1 MATPLFSFTTLNG
14 SDPAGHDSINVLIK
28 SIEDQLASVSSGLS
42 TGADTPGSVTTGQ
55 VLRWSGTTYANALVN
70 AASLDTGAVTEAK
83 IASSAVT
90 ETKIADSAVTS
101 AKIAN
106 DTIVNADINSSAG
119 IVDTKLATISTAGK
133 VANSATTAASANGN
147 NTIVQRDAS
156 GNFSADT
163 ITAGLSGTATSA
175 TNIVGGSAGSVPY
188 QTGTSAT
195 GMLANGS
202 AGEVLTSN
210 GTTLAPSW
218 EVASIGEANIATG
231 AVTSAKI
238 ADGTIVAGDISST
251 YPGHMALTTTQKNAL
266 TDVTTGTMVYDS
278 TLGFMQVWNGTIWTF
293 PTRRIGVR
301 VNKTSNFGAGGD
313 ISWNNVT
320 YDTDPN
326 GAMWSLATTPERI
339 YIKTAGLYLVTL
351 QGAWTATATATPYV
365 TCHLIK
371 NGAYAATNNPGVSS
385 TTSGYLSLSAQVQM
399 SVGDYF
405 KFQVTVTGVST
416 PIFQGN
422 TLYDNTTTSATI
434 TLLGT

>member
-70 AASLDTGAVTEAK
+70 AASLDTGAVIEAK

-106 DTIVNADINSSAG
+106 DTIVNADINSSAA

-195 GMLANGS
+195 GMLGAGS
-202 AGEVLTSN
+202 DGHVLTYNTATTAPVWQAISS
-210 GTTLAPSW
+210 GSVTLAGD
-218 EVASIGEANIATG
+218 VTG
-231 AVTSAKI
+231 AANANS
-238 ADGTIVAGDISST
+238 ISST
-251 YPGHMALTTTQKNAL
+251 YPGHTVLTTTQKNAL
-266 TDVTTGTMVYDS
+266 TGVTTGTMVYDS
-278 TLGFMQVWNGTIWTF
+278 TLGLLQAWNGSSWVAPQAVQSAPTASAVRTSSTSITSNAAITYQSAGWDTNGIWSAAS
-293 PTRRIGVR
+293 PTRLTAQI
-301 VNKTSNFGAGGD
+301 
-313 ISWNNVT
+313 
-320 YDTDPN
+320 
-326 GAMWSLATTPERI
+326 
-339 YIKTAGLYLVTL
+339 AGLYYVYFQVRFST
-351 QGAWTATATATPYV
+351 TATGNMAV
-365 TCHLIK
+365 RI
-371 NGAYAATNNPGVSS
+371 YAENVSAPTTNSIQNTVVITGGTMVANLS
-385 TTSGYLSLSAQVQM
+385 TVFPM
-399 SVGDYF
+399 EVGDYI
-405 KFQVTVTGVST
+405 TTNLGWNS
-416 PIFQGN
+416 G
-422 TLYDNTTTSATI
+422 TTTIEGNPSIYNANQTRMGMFYI
-434 TLLGT
+434 GKFF

>member
-70 AASLDTGAVTEAK
+70 AASLDTGAVIEAK

-163 ITAGLSGTATSA
+163 ITASLSGTATRA
-175 TNIVGGSAGSVPY
+175 TSIVGGSAGSVPY

-195 GMLANGS
+195 GMLGAGSNGHVLTYNTATTAPVWQAISSGSVTLAGDVTGAANANSIGTDAVTESKIAASAVTEGKIAASAVTYAKLASNAKTYSVATTATTGVYYTSTGYLTSASVSTVSSQNPLVIANHASTPFSLWLPNDIGS
-202 AGEVLTSN
+202 AG
-210 GTTLAPSW
+210 
-218 EVASIGEANIATG
+218 
-231 AVTSAKI
+231 
-238 ADGTIVAGDISST
+238 
-251 YPGHMALTTTQKNAL
+251 
-266 TDVTTGTMVYDS
+266 
-278 TLGFMQVWNGTIWTF
+278 
-293 PTRRIGVR
+293 
-301 VNKTSNFGAGGD
+301 
-313 ISWNNVT
+313 
-320 YDTDPN
+320 
-326 GAMWSLATTPERI
+326 
-339 YIKTAGLYLVTL
+339 
-351 QGAWTATATATPYV
+351 
-365 TCHLIK
+365 
-371 NGAYAATNNPGVSS
+371 
-385 TTSGYLSLSAQVQM
+385 
-399 SVGDYF
+399 
-405 KFQVTVTGVST
+405 
-416 PIFQGN
+416 
-422 TLYDNTTTSATI
+422 ATI
-434 TLLGT
+434 TICQLGAASVYIYPYVPGGAIPSINGSTGATYTLGGQYSIVTLVCLANTGSGSSTWIITGDYV

>member
-70 AASLDTGAVTEAK
+70 AASLDTGAVIEAK

-133 VANSATTAASANGN
+133 VANSATTASASNGAS
-147 NTIVQRDAS
+147 TIVQRDAS
-156 GNFSADT
+156 GNFAADT
-163 ITAGLSGTATSA
+163 ITASSFVGTATRA
-175 TNIVGGSAGSVPY
+175 TNIVGGSAGSLPY

-202 AGEVLTSN
+202 TGQVLTSN

-218 EVASIGEANIATG
+218 QAASIGENNIANG
-231 AVTSAKI
+231 AVTETKI
-238 ADGTIVAGDISST
+238 ADVAVTNTKILYNAVTNDKILPQTLTLDRFAPSVGRYTPISITTSGDITVDYLSST
-251 YPGHMALTTTQKNAL
+251 SGIASF
-266 TDVTTGTMVYDS
+266 TGTNPSIYQTFPGVSNRFMTINHASTPIVLS
-278 TLGFMQVWNGTIWTF
+278 LPNTLGVTGDVITLCQTGAASVTIT
-293 PTRRIGVR
+293 P
-301 VNKTSNFGAGGD
+301 KTG
-313 ISWNNVT
+313 
-320 YDTDPN
+320 
-326 GAMWSLATTPERI
+326 
-339 YIKTAGLYLVTL
+339 
-351 QGAWTATATATPYV
+351 ATAT
-365 TCHLIK
+365 I
-371 NGAYAATNNPGVSS
+371 NGS
-385 TTSGYLSLSAQVQM
+385 
-399 SVGDYF
+399 
-405 KFQVTVTGVST
+405 
-416 PIFQGN
+416 
-422 TLYDNTTTSATI
+422 TSATYVIGAQYSIVTLICLSNSGSNGTWII
-434 TLLGT
+434 TGDYA

>member
-70 AASLDTGAVTEAK
+70 AASLDTGAVIEAK

-163 ITAGLSGTATSA
+163 ITASLSGTATRA

-218 EVASIGEANIATG
+218 QVASIGEANIATNAVTESKIATG

-251 YPGHMALTTTQKNAL
+251 YPGHQVLTTTQKNAL
-266 TDVTTGTMVYDS
+266 TGVVTGTMVYDS
-278 TLGFMQVWNGTIWTF
+278 TLNLVQLWNGTIW
-293 PTRRIGVR
+293 
-301 VNKTSNFGAGGD
+301 KTMPGQ
-313 ISWNNVT
+313 
-320 YDTDPN
+320 
-326 GAMWSLATTPERI
+326 
-339 YIKTAGLYLVTL
+339 LV
-351 QGAWTATATATPYV
+351 G
-365 TCHLIK
+365 HR
-371 NGAYAATNNPGVSS
+371 
-385 TTSGYLSLSAQVQM
+385 
-399 SVGDYF
+399 
-405 KFQVTVTGVST
+405 
-416 PIFQGN
+416 
-422 TLYDNTTTSATI
+422 TTTSTYSSFGGANIFATNI
-434 TLLGT
+434 TIVTDGSIRFNICVNGYQINLYGSPGTIVDLFLADGSGGQIFQLGKFQNPDTSGNDMIVPIACSRFWVPTSGTYSINVIGYKFDGSALIPSETTLSVYTV